1 MMKRTQ
7 RRLLSVFLLLFF
19 IGTASSYAQQT
30 TSFSNESLANRL
42 ENIIK
47 KGNVT
52 IVYDV
57 NQTKGIS
64 LPTYR
69 STDNNPESWLR
80 QSLKGTKFSYK
91 KLGNTYYSVVL
102 KSEPK
107 IVTVTDTVRKTVK
120 AKPSVMGTL
129 AGRVMDETGETL
141 IGAGVRVLDKEYGTI
156 TGLDG
161 DYSFELPV
169 GTYTVEVS
177 YISYQTSQ
185 ITDVVIKERE
195 VTPLNVVM
203 TQEGKQLQEVTVTAN
218 YNRSS
223 AAGSIQIQKLA
234 PQVSAVLSSEQIS
247 KTPDKNVQE
256 ALKRVTGVTLVDGK
270 NVSVRGMSERWNS
283 ASLDGVVL
291 PSTDVASKGFSFDLI
306 PSSLIENI
314 MVSKS
319 ITPDMNTTFAGGYV
333 QVFTHDIPQADFFSI
348 TVGGGVNDQST
359 FKQMWMPKRGKLDYF
374 GFDDGRR
381 AFPSGDEFDY
391 HVFGDKFKYNPEPF
405 IYEQSKLFKYD
416 LVTPYKY
423 TSMPNS
429 NAQLTWG
436 KVFRTEN
443 AGKLG
448 FVTAVSFRNTQ
459 AADSVLS
466 ITRGNWHT
474 RTFTQLDT
482 LLNAPENK
490 RNRGKNDKFST
501 ILSGIL
507 NVGWEYGKHHLGF
520 RNIYVRK
527 FDNTYSSL
535 RGINEELGSG
545 GGNDDTYINYAS
557 PMFQD
562 LIQSKLEGK
571 HRFGIFGLDWTLS
584 HTYANRRYAG
594 VGRTLWV
601 EKFDTGFP
609 YWSWGMGGPMRR
621 DQLGNYVGHHQNYE
635 RMLQG
640 EVAGSVNFNIGPVK
654 NQFKT
659 GGMINGKD
667 GQFSFREVTLGVPG
681 RNSLDPRYR
690 YLSFQDAMH
699 PDHMHPGGG
708 FAFYS
713 WIPGP
718 SGELPQFHGRTDETA
733 FFAMLEHKWSIL
745 RLVWG
750 ARFINYRYTNFVN
763 EEVQGLNTRIHQ
775 KDVLPEEPWTVI
787 PSANLTVSPLK
798 WMDFRL
804 SYSQSV
810 LRPEL
815 QERLQFH
822 FYDPVFGA
830 YRAGADNLKS
840 THITAYDARIDIYP
854 GAGEIISMGGFY
866 RFLEDP
872 IELVERSYAGHT
884 AYLLENT
891 NWAKNWGYEFE
902 VRKNFEFIAPA
913 LKDFWVSG
921 NLSLILSKVENYYD
935 AFTDLQGKV
944 HMQARILKR
953 PLYGQ
958 TPYIYNIGLMYDGPS
973 FGANVV
979 YNASGR
985 RMLYFSYQGIS
996 QTEYQDKDSKLD
1008 AQLSYRFKKPNI
1020 NIKLNMSN
1028 LLSPY
1033 TIYYRNMG
1041 DYDLERIQTHTPEGY
1056 PYMKVDL
1063 VPNKKNPDYR
1073 DDDDY
1078 LTYVTRPGRT
1088 FSISISWD
1096 L

>member
-1 MMKRTQ
+1 MKRNLIILLLL
-7 RRLLSVFLLLFF
+7 LLSTAVFSLSAQA
-19 IGTASSYAQQT
+19 GTLTFPGQSLQQRLDEISARTGVSITYT
-30 TSFSNESLANRL
+30 TDMVKGIRVSPLQIERNNAAGMLSKSL
-42 ENIIK
+42 EN
-47 KGNVT
+47 T
-52 IVYDV
+52 P
-57 NQTKGIS
+57 
-64 LPTYR
+64 LAYR
-69 STDNNPESWLR
+69 MTGDGMVAIYRKPAPR
-80 QSLKGTKFSYK
+80 
-91 KLGNTYYSVVL
+91 V
-102 KSEPK
+102 
-107 IVTVTDTVRKTVK
+107 VTVTDTVRKTVA
-120 AKPSVMGTL
+120 AKPSAKGTL
-129 AGRVMDETGETL
+129 AGMVMDETGETL
-141 IGAGVRVLDKEYGTI
+141 IGAGVRVLEKDYGTI

-177 YISYQTSQ
+177 YISYQTTQ

-195 VTPLNVVM
+195 ITPLNVVLA
-203 TQEGKQLQEVTVTAN
+203 QEGKQLEEVTVTAN
-218 YNRSS
+218 YNRST

-283 ASLDGVVL
+283 SSLDGVVL

-333 QVFTHDIPQADFFSI
+333 QVFTRDIPQADFFTISI
-348 TVGGGVNDQST
+348 GGGVNDQST
-359 FKQMWMPKRGKLDYF
+359 FKEMWMPKRGKLDYL

-381 AFPSGDEFDY
+381 AFPSGDEFNY
-391 HVFGDKFKYNPEPF
+391 HVGPDPFKYHPEPF
-405 IYEQSKLFKYD
+405 MYEQSKLFKYD
-416 LVTPYKY
+416 LVTPYRY

-429 NAQLTWG
+429 NAQMTWG
-436 KVFRTEN
+436 KVFRTEK

-448 FVTAVSFRNTQ
+448 FVTALSYRNTQ

-474 RTFTQLDT
+474 RTFTNLDT
-482 LLNAPENK
+482 LLNAPDDR
-490 RNRGKNDKFST
+490 RNSGRNDKFST
-501 ILSGIL
+501 ILSGIF

-535 RGINEELGSG
+535 QGINEELGSG
-545 GGNDDTYINYAS
+545 GGTGDTYINYAS

-571 HRFGIFGLDWTLS
+571 HRFGIFALDWRLS
-584 HTYANRRYAG
+584 HTYAKRRYAG
-594 VGRTLWV
+594 VGRTLWT
-601 EKFDTGFP
+601 ESTNAGYP
-609 YWSWGMGGPMRR
+609 YWSWGGGGPMRR
-621 DQLGNYVGHHQNYE
+621 EQLGNYMGDHQNYE

-640 EVAGSVNFNIGPVK
+640 DVAGSVNFNIGPIK

-659 GGMINGKD
+659 GGMINSKEGE
-667 GQFSFREVTLGVPG
+667 FSFREVTLGVPG
-681 RNSLDPRYR
+681 GNLDPRYR
-690 YLSFQDAMH
+690 YLSFQDAIH
-699 PDHMHPGGG
+699 PDHMHPRG

-713 WIPGP
+713 WIPG
-718 SGELPQFHGRTDETA
+718 SGGKIPQFHGRTDEIA
-733 FFAMLEHKWSIL
+733 FFGMLEHKWSIL

-750 ARFINYRYTNFVN
+750 ARFVNYRYINFVN
-763 EEVQGLNTRIHQ
+763 EEVKGLNVHIQQ
-775 KDVLPEEPWTVI
+775 KDIKPEEPWAII

-830 YRAGADNLKS
+830 YRAGADKLKS
-840 THITAYDARIDIYP
+840 THITSYDARIDIYP
-854 GAGEIISMGGFY
+854 GAGEIISIGGFY
-866 RFLEDP
+866 RYLDSP
-872 IELVERSYAGHT
+872 IELVSRSASGHT

-902 VRKNFEFIAPA
+902 LRKSFDFITPA
-913 LKDFWVSG
+913 LKDLWLSD
-921 NLSLILSKVENYYD
+921 NLTLIMSKVENYYD
-935 AFTDLQGKV
+935 AFTDLHGKV
-944 HMQARILKR
+944 HREPRVLQR

-958 TPYIYNIGLMYDGPS
+958 TPYIYNLGLMYDGPR
-973 FGANVV
+973 FGANMV

-985 RMLYFSYQGIS
+985 RVLYFSYQGME
-996 QTEYQDKDSKLD
+996 QTEYQDKDGKLD

-1033 TIYYRNMG
+1033 TIYYRNIN
-1041 DYDLERIQTHTPEGY
+1041 DYDNKRIQTHTPEGY
-1056 PYMKVDL
+1056 PYLKVDF
-1063 VPNKKNPDYR
+1063 VPNKENPDYR

-1078 LTYVTRPGRT
+1078 LTYVIRPGRT
-1088 FSISISWD
+1088 FSISIGWD